1 MKKTKII
8 CTIGPSCENED
19 ILREMMQEGM
29 NAARLNFS
37 HGTHEEHI
45 KKINLVKKLRAEL
58 SLHISLILDTKGP
71 EIRTGRFSAPVELK
85 EGQKF
90 TITTEDIMGSEVAS
104 SVSYKGLPGDVK
116 PGDQL
121 LIDDGLIGLTIDHVQ
136 GGNLICTV
144 NNGGTI
150 KDYKS
155 INVPGVEVKL
165 PPVTDR
171 DKEDILL
178 GIAQGVDYI
187 AASFVRKPSDVAE
200 MRNFLQENG
209 GEHIRIISKIENKE
223 GVDNLDE
230 IVALSDA
237 IMVARGDLGVE
248 IPAEQVPII
257 QKKIIKLCN
266 LHGKPVITATQM
278 LDSMIRNP
286 RPTRAEVSDVSTAI
300 LDGTDAI
307 MLSGETASGKYPVE
321 SVKQMFEIAR
331 VTEESLDYGS
341 ILQEKSKV
349 KDTNITN
356 AIGHATCTS
365 AHGLKASAILT
376 PTTSGHTAMVVS
388 KFRPK
393 APIVA
398 FTPSEQVARYLSL
411 VWGVRPLV
419 RVHVRSEEEVFREAI
434 ETSLKKGIVQEG
446 DLVVLTAGAPMG
458 VGGTTNMLRIHEIG
472 NDI

>member
-19 ILREMMQEGM
+19 ILREMMREGM

-37 HGTHEEHI
+37 HGTHEEHV

-58 SLHISLILDTKGP
+58 NLHISLILDTKGP
-71 EIRTGRFSAPVELK
+71 EIRTGRFTAPVELE

-90 TITTEDIMGSEVAS
+90 TITTEDVMGSELIC
-104 SVSYKGLPGDVK
+104 SVSYKGLPSDVV

-121 LIDDGLIGLTIDHVQ
+121 LIDDGLIGLTIDEVQ
-136 GGNLICTV
+136 GSNLICTV

-155 INVPGVEVKL
+155 INVPGVQVKL

-178 GIAQGVDYI
+178 GIAQGMDYI
-187 AASFVRKPSDVAE
+187 AASFVRKASDVAE
-200 MRNFLQENG
+200 MRKFLKENG

-223 GVDNLDE
+223 GVDNLHE

-257 QKKIIKLCN
+257 QKKIIRLCN
-266 LHGKPVITATQM
+266 LQGKPVITATQM

-286 RPTRAEVSDVSTAI
+286 RPTRAEVSDVATAI

-331 VTEESLDYGS
+331 VTEESLDYDS

-349 KDTNITN
+349 KDTSITN

-398 FTPSEQVARYLSL
+398 FTSSEQVARYLSL